1 LTGNSNYPKI
11 GGYSHSLRCHDP
23 SHPFAL
29 RHTALGTAACGI
41 SLGNLFEERPA
52 HALDRF
58 TSTSDAWVDS
68 AGGLRGSFVG
78 EGTSHAVHLIST
90 DTGLIADLVRR
101 YRPDI
106 IHGDFWTSLSAAGTV
121 VLDPVAMQSQ
131 NNDYEPLVGSPEGH
145 VEVQLTGV
153 LARGSRC
160 GWRGAQAEL
169 IVVSPPKDTDV
180 PGLRGP
186 VVGSFRLKGEV
197 GKRQL
202 RHAPPVPGNPLI
214 ATLLDRTRHAMDSM
228 LDHRLY
234 QRDRPL
240 TRPAIDDIPINS
252 LLDVD
257 AADIVPLRA
266 TNGKARYA
274 VSLRE
279 RRITASGDTTLAA
292 IVMVWDS
299 AGLVATDRPR
309 THPAPDAARADDSL
323 RRRLDRRVLAP
334 AAGGERLRV
343 PQGLSLDGA
352 GGSPGWQRVVGNPGS
367 IGQRRGR
374 SSGDAG
380 TLYSVTSDK

>member
-1 LTGNSNYPKI
+1 MTRHL
-11 GGYSHSLRCHDP
+11 HSLT
-23 SHPFAL
+23 AVL
-29 RHTALGTAACGI
+29 ALGLAACGVT
-41 SLGNLFEERPA
+41 LGSLFEERPA

-106 IHGDFWTSLSAAGTV
+106 IHGDFWTSLSTAGTV
-121 VLDPVAMQSQ
+121 VLDPVALQSQ
-131 NNDYEPLVGSPEGH
+131 NNAYKPLVGSPEGH

-169 IVVSPPKDTDV
+169 IVVSPPKEDDV

-197 GKRQL
+197 GDRQL
-202 RHAPPVPGNPLI
+202 RHAPPVPGNALI

-240 TRPAIDDIPINS
+240 TRPAIEDVPINS

-266 TNGKARYA
+266 TNGKTRYA

-279 RRITASGDTTLAA
+279 RRVTASGDTTLAA
-292 IVMVWDS
+292 VVMIWDS
-299 AGLVATDRPR
+299 AG
-309 THPAPDAARADDSL
+309 
-323 RRRLDRRVLAP
+323 
-334 AAGGERLRV
+334 E
-343 PQGLSLDGA
+343 
-352 GGSPGWQRVVGNPGS
+352 WQQTALGPTLL
-367 IGQRRGR
+367 QMRRGR
-374 SSGDAG
+374 MIPYGDDWTAVYWRRLQAVSGFEYPRDYLWMEQVDPRDG
-380 TLYSVTSDK
+380 SVLWGILDPSGNVVVAAAEMQGPCIQ